1 MEALL
6 KRALPAPVVPR
17 IKSPTDTSNF
27 AACEVADK
35 TDADEHWIKYKK
47 KEVFESW

>member
-1 MEALL
+1 MQ
-6 KRALPAPVVPR
+6 LP
-17 IKSPTDTSNF
+17 
-27 AACEVADK
+27 CLGGELADK